1 MATSVT
7 AAAHGVRVVTHI
19 IPLDTT
25 SPPCPSESKESRMK
39 SSLPYMT
46 RLFLKVEPVAL
57 GTLQVFIGLVMI
69 AVGIAILV
77 AGMQH
82 GEVPLG
88 LGISCIIC
96 GSVTLAAHKGTSL
109 RLIKSTL
116 ALNIFGTLLSISGI
130 CYFCVVLA
138 IRPDLSDCTYRGTKY
153 WDCWYMAERF
163 TTVMDG
169 LNGLLLVFSVLEV
182 CVCITLVVFSCKASR
197 PASETKMVV
206 KVQTSDQLCHN
217 SHEALLTGEDV
228 GACDHPPA
236 YEP

>member
-19 IPLDTT
+19 IPLDTPA
-25 SPPCPSESKESRMK
+25 PPCPTESKESQMK
-39 SSLPYMT
+39 SSLPHMT
-46 RLFLKVEPVAL
+46 RLFLKAEPVAL
-57 GTLQVFIGLVMI
+57 GTLQVFVGFVMI
-69 AVGIAILV
+69 AVGIITLV
-77 AGMQH
+77 AGTQH

-116 ALNIFGTLLSISGI
+116 ALNIIGTLLSISGI
-130 CYFCVVLA
+130 CYFCVELA
-138 IRPDLSDCTYRGTKY
+138 IRPDLDDFSYRGY
-153 WDCWYMAERF
+153 WDYWYMAMRF
-163 TTVMDG
+163 TTIQDG
-169 LNGLLLVFSVLEV
+169 LNGVLLVFSVLEV

-206 KVQTSDQLCHN
+206 KVQTSDQLCYG
-217 SHEALLTGEDV
+217 SHDALLTGKDV